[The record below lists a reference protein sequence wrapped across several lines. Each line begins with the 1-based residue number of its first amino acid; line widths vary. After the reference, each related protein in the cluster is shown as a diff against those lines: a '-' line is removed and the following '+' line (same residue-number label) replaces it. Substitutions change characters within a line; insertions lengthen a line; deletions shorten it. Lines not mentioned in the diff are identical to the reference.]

1 MTAGPQL
8 LVSCKAPGRCA
19 KWWLNGYHLR
29 TAAPRIAKGL
39 TSWVLVL
46 MCLWWVAATC
56 QEPLARAIDALR
68 SWVNARP
75 NDGLTTLECR
85 LFADFFRC
93 SVLSYDFSRR
103 LEWNNMPSWAG
114 VRKCSGKKKH
124 ANYCPAWQWNP
135 NAMQRAQASCSRQWQ
150 CDKAKEKIFSG
161 WWWLL
166 QSCNGNHWTAWK
178 LEGHLVETRQTS
190 DISQAAINLQD
201 CTWSV
206 PDFPIFRHDFA
217 MICPIFCHG
226 NLPCSM
232 LQTAACWLAT
242 MEASCS
248 ATFEDHKWSSN
259 LLGWPRRFT
268 NELILVVCM

>member
-1 MTAGPQL
+1 MSACADVSVMSCCYLSGT
-8 LVSCKAPGRCA
+8 SCKSDWC
-19 KWWLNGYHLR
+19 
-29 TAAPRIAKGL
+29 TA
-39 TSWVLVL
+39 
-46 MCLWWVAATC
+46 
-56 QEPLARAIDALR
+56 R

-114 VRKCSGKKKH
+114 VRKCSEKKNMPTTVQHGNGTQTPCSVPKLHAVASDNVTRPKKKSFLADGDCYKVATEIIGQPENWKGILLKPGKH
-124 ANYCPAWQWNP
+124 LILVKL
-135 NAMQRAQASCSRQWQ
+135 RSTSRTALEVSQ
-150 CDKAKEKIFSG
+150 IFLS
-161 WWWLL
+161 
-166 QSCNGNHWTAWK
+166 
-178 LEGHLVETRQTS
+178 
-190 DISQAAINLQD
+190 
-201 CTWSV
+201 
-206 PDFPIFRHDFA
+206 FA
-217 MICPIFCHG
+217 MILPWFVPIFCHG

>member
-1 MTAGPQL
+1 MPI
-8 LVSCKAPGRCA
+8 VC
-19 KWWLNGYHLR
+19 W
-29 TAAPRIAKGL
+29 
-39 TSWVLVL
+39 
-46 MCLWWVAATC
+46 
-56 QEPLARAIDALR
+56 
-68 SWVNARP
+68 
-75 NDGLTTLECR
+75 
-85 LFADFFRC
+85 FFRC

-114 VRKCSGKKKH
+114 VRKCSEKKNMPTTVQHGNGTQTPCSVPKLH
-124 ANYCPAWQWNP
+124 AV
-135 NAMQRAQASCSRQWQ
+135 ASDNVTR
-150 CDKAKEKIFSG
+150 AKEKIFSG